1 MPNTVKAPPAVDAQ
15 PDPPPANLSLILYGR
30 GASGISALAY
40 RINYHIVSIV
50 VQYYYRK
57 RV

>member
-1 MPNTVKAPPAVDAQ
+1 MAQ